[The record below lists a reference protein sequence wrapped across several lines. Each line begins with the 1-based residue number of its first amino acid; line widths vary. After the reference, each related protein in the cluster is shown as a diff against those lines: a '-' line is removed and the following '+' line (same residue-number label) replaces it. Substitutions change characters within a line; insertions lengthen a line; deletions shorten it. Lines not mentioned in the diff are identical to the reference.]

1 MCLFV
6 CLFSPPAQELLISDA
21 SSCLSWPFRFPAGIT
36 WGTKVTQDHPDHPFA
51 HHWLLRS
58 GLGCQQV
65 LGGSVWAAYA
75 PRASCRALLVTLG
88 LEKNDPLCSQLE
100 VSHGSEPP
108 ACPRAAS
115 SAVSGHP
122 RSVLLQDSAEQWG
135 HFLCRW
141 LWLPAW
147 GSFLSICKDK
157 NVNVALLLLTLK

>member
-51 HHWLLRS
+51 HQWLLRS
-58 GLGCQQV
+58 GLGYQQV
-65 LGGSVWAAYA
+65 LGGSVWTAYA

-88 LEKNDPLCSQLE
+88 LEKMILSVHSLRW
-100 VSHGSEPP
+100 VT
-108 ACPRAAS
+108 AAS
-115 SAVSGHP
+115 RLPVPMQPAVVSGHP
-122 RSVLLQDSAEQWG
+122 RSVLLQDGAEQWG